1 MPSTFVAKSAQQTYA
16 KSAGGILPKILD
28 PAGHRHVDYR
38 ILKNIALHPIVRL
51 GIELIIGIV
60 SKVAWHVSIN
70 ENSVHYQ
77 KYTPDELETMRLAMQ
92 VNLDEFADEILN
104 IALRNLIIYGWQ
116 AFERIIEWNSES
128 EFFRVKE
135 LKPILQDFTYILTDD
150 AGNYAGIRNIAPT
163 GGSQVDIPA
172 SEVLLFNIDVVGQNW
187 YGTPLLLSAVDP
199 YLELCKLDKYNDK
212 FLDRISSVS
221 AVIKYPVGTETLDD
235 GTVVSNKDIAKD
247 LSEGLVNNS
256 VVAIPNTLRRERDLA
271 TPESPAWEIEFVN
284 PHNSTVGTLFSENR
298 DHFESLLINS
308 LGLPARVVL
317 DGQYG
322 SYSSNQT
329 YREATYD
336 ILQTHLNRFVKVINK
351 QFIDPMLSLN
361 YGAEG
366 LLRIVPEPLNDDS
379 LQNLFR
385 LFAQIKDDPNVDKKA
400 VFERLGIPD
409 TDKTDKFVAVEPVL
423 PEPEPEPKMS
433 GDWLSVDNLALR
445 LGMTPGTIKSQLK
458 RYKGLEPEYPG
469 IWRGSD
475 NRLRLNSTCVKE
487 VFGVEY

>member
-1 MPSTFVAKSAQQTYA
+1 MPSTYIAKSAQQTYA
-16 KSAGGILPKILD
+16 KSAGGILPKIID

-51 GIELIIGIV
+51 GIELIIGII
-60 SKVAWHVSIN
+60 SKVAWQVSIN

-77 KYTPDELETMRLAMQ
+77 KYSPDELESMRLSMQ
-92 VNLDEFADEILN
+92 TNLDEFADEILN
-104 IALRNLIIYGWQ
+104 TALRNQIVYGWQ
-116 AFERIIEWNSES
+116 AFERIIEWDSES
-128 EFFRVKE
+128 ELFRVKE

-172 SEVLLFNIDVVGQNW
+172 SELLLFNIDVVGQNW

-199 YLELCKLDKYNDK
+199 YIELCKLDKYNDK

-221 AVIKYPVGTETLDD
+221 AVIKYPVGTEVMED
-235 GTVVSNKDIAKD
+235 GTEIDNSVTAQR
-247 LSEGLVNNS
+247 LAEGLADNS
-256 VVAIPNTLRRERDLA
+256 VVAIPNTVRRERDLS
-271 TPESPAWEIEFVN
+271 TPESPAWEFDFVN
-284 PHNSTVGTLFSENR
+284 PHNSTVGNLFAENR

-336 ILQTHLNRFVKVINK
+336 ILQTRLNRVVKVINK
-351 QFIDPMLSLN
+351 QFIDPMLALN

-366 LLRIVPEPLNDDS
+366 LLRIVSEPLNEDS

-409 TDKTDKFVAVEPVL
+409 TDQTDKFVAIEPVT
-423 PEPEPEPKMS
+423 PEPEPKMA
-433 GDWLSVDNLALR
+433 GDWIGVDNLALR
-445 LGMTPGTIKSQLK
+445 LGMTPGSIKSQLK
-458 RYKGLEPEYPG
+458 RYKSVDPGYQG